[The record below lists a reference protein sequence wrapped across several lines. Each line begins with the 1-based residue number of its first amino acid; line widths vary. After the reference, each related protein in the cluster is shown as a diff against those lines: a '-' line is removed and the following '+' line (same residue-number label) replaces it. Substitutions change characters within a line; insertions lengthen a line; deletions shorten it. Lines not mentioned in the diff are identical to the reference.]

1 MFAQNFFVISL
12 NVRFVFNS
20 IRFEQIYNMIMSMKM
35 NILLMQKINVIE
47 KLVEYYK
54 KRHSLI
60 TIVINNID
68 NRNVTIIFNFK
79 IIVWNELKNFFHI
92 LYNDFNE
99 RFLICSI
106 QYQKIILNVN
116 SIYVS
121 TKIEKRLSWFYRI
134 IQNVK
139 NSLIESCDIIDE
151 NWNLTLQII
160 NRILVISFRFAHII
174 KFQQLLN
181 ALNNEFTDLINE
193 WKIKHFDDKIFTYFI
208 ESNRIFIS
216 KIDRIY
222 IRKNWMNKTKKWKI
236 KSSELFTNH
245 KITTI
250 IINFAIQ
257 TNRKSNKWKLQFNLL
272 IKYRIRQKCLKILK
286 IFSDKNSLN
295 EWII

>member
-1 MFAQNFFVISL
+1 MFAQIFFVISL

-20 IRFEQIYNMIMSMKM
+20 VRFEQIYNMIINMKM

-47 KLVEYYK
+47 KLIEYYE

-121 TKIEKRLSWFYRI
+121 TKIEKRLSWFHRV

-151 NWNLTLQII
+151 NWNLTLQIMNKI
-160 NRILVISFRFAHII
+160 SIISFRLAYIT

-181 ALNNEFTDLINE
+181 VLNNEFTDLMNK
-193 WKIKHFDDKIFTYFI
+193 WKIKHFDDKIFIYFI
-208 ESNRIFIS
+208 ELNRIFIS

-222 IRKNWMNKTKKWKI
+222 IRKDWMNKTKKWKI
-236 KSSELFTNH
+236 KFNELFTNH
-245 KITTI
+245 KVTTI
-250 IINFAIQ
+250 IINFVIQ
-257 TNRKSNKWKLQFNLL
+257 TNRKSNK
-272 IKYRIRQKCLKILK
+272 
-286 IFSDKNSLN
+286 
-295 EWII
+295 